1 MEILDK
7 EFIGLYNYHRETK
20 GNDNWNST
28 FTFKSISKNE
38 FSKKIY
44 FIALDSWFLFVI
56 SSMKY
61 DIFFDSRI

>member
-44 FIALDSWFLFVI
+44 FIALDS
-56 SSMKY
+56 
-61 DIFFDSRI
+61 